1 MFGKLKNIFGG
12 SNDLSIPAPVAGTA
26 IPLSEVSDPT
36 FSQGIL
42 GKGCAIRPSS
52 GRVVAPVDAT
62 VSMIFETGHAV
73 SLELSAGV
81 ELLIHVGLNIIRRTV
96 QTATRSKP
104 VICSSN
110 LMPTPSARPDMT
122 QSLRL
127 SCATPMT
134 LARSRQRPGRS
145 LNWVSC
151 SP

>member
-73 SLELSAGV
+73 SLELSGDDKAGAGRCYDSRDAASGLSS
-81 ELLIHVGLNIIRRTV
+81 ELFH
-96 QTATRSKP
+96 Q
-104 VICSSN
+104 
-110 LMPTPSARPDMT
+110 
-122 QSLRL
+122 
-127 SCATPMT
+127 
-134 LARSRQRPGRS
+134 
-145 LNWVSC
+145 
-151 SP
+151 